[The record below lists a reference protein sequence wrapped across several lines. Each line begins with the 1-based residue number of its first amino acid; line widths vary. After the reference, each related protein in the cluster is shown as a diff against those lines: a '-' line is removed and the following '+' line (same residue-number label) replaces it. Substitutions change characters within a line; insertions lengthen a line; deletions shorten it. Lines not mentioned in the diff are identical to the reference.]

1 MVISSGS
8 ELRSSGCSW
17 CRSTILLWRYTQNSS
32 LYTGNSDAM
41 GCSVTVS
48 LPHSLCTEAERAQYN
63 LGWLRGDLIEI
74 TQFPYN
80 IDLREA
86 SVRICY
92 FSPPRANI
100 NIARFSHTN
109 QTYMPKLKGTTMS
122 EKSIRKI
129 ADEDIARGSLEM
141 KMRHELK
148 VTNLFL
154 HALRILYFHRDIVEK

>member
-48 LPHSLCTEAERAQYN
+48 LPHSLCTEAARAQYN

-122 EKSIRKI
+122 EKKHTENR
-129 ADEDIARGSLEM
+129 RR
-141 KMRHELK
+141 RHRTELVGNENETWAK
-148 VTNLFL
+148 SNKLVST
-154 HALRILYFHRDIVEK
+154 RT